1 MLAVFVQYYWQ
12 RSSDVPQPPEA
23 MSAAVTLQECK
34 TFKSGQILSCS
45 WGYSMTIVNF
55 FVVIRRTEKTV
66 WIQPIGRSVKND
78 NGMGNGTAMP
88 DMELNATGP
97 VQRFKIQTG
106 GMYDDGAET
115 IWDRRHQTS
124 IRIWSM
130 KPQYMNTYD

>member
-1 MLAVFVQYYWQ
+1 
-12 RSSDVPQPPEA
+12 
-23 MSAAVTLQECK
+23 
-34 TFKSGQILSCS
+34 
-45 WGYSMTIVNF
+45 MTIVNF

-106 GMYDDGAET
+106 GMYGDGAEH
-115 IWDRRHQTS
+115 IWDRRHQCN
-124 IRIWSM
+124 IKIWSM